1 VQHVRSLTSGVTA
14 RRHDGPVE
22 EIELPGGGINRVV
35 LIGDAVHRPSA
46 PWSAATRELLSLL
59 HSEGLPV
66 PAWRG
71 TDEQGRDVLD
81 YLPGEVGHYPLSE
94 AVRGEAALVSAA
106 RLLRRFH
113 DVSVPLVTRD
123 LPWQHA
129 PLPDAEVIVH
139 GDYAPYNLVFADER
153 VVGIID
159 VDYARPGPRTF
170 DLSYAIYRFA
180 PLASADD
187 GWGTLPERAARVRL
201 FCESY
206 GLDACDVAESVAA
219 VVPRLLGHVSYM
231 REEAAAGSEA
241 FARHLA
247 EGHAELYSRDA
258 SYVTAHLA
266 DFGA

>member
-1 VQHVRSLTSGVTA
+1 MME
-14 RRHDGPVE
+14 PVE
-22 EIELPGGGINRVV
+22 EIELAGGGINQVV
-35 LIGDAVHRPSA
+35 RIGDAVHRPSA
-46 PWSAATRELLSLL
+46 PWSPAQRELLTVLRAA
-59 HSEGLPV
+59 GLPV

-71 TDEQGRDVLD
+71 MDDHGRDVLD

-94 AVRGEAALVSAA
+94 AVRREAALVSAA

-123 LPWQHA
+123 LPWQLA

-139 GDYAPYNLVFADER
+139 GDYAPYNLVFDGEET
-153 VVGIID
+153 VGIFD
-159 VDYARPGPRTF
+159 LDYARPGPRTF

-180 PLASADD
+180 PLASAHD

-201 FCESY
+201 FCEAY
-206 GLDACDVAESVAA
+206 GLDACSVAESVSA

-231 REEAAAGSEA
+231 REEAAAGNEA
-241 FARHLA
+241 FARHIE
-247 EGHAELYSRDA
+247 EGHAELYERDA
-258 SYVTAHLA
+258 AYVTAHIA